1 MLSAQVIIVVSTVVV
16 QIAIIISVVI
26 NSSNRV
32 LP

>member
-1 MLSAQVIIVVSTVVV
+1 MLSVQVVIVVPTVVV